1 MCFALIRGA
10 FLAHRIHRRQQAKAN
25 AQQQQQQQQYANPAA
40 PYTTDGTTG
49 VIYADKPQTTVTQ
62 VS

>member
-10 FLAHRIHRRQQAKAN
+10 LLAHRIHRRQQAKAN
-25 AQQQQQQQQYANPAA
+25 AQQQQYANPAA

-49 VIYADKPQTTVTQ
+49 VIYADKPQTTNTQ